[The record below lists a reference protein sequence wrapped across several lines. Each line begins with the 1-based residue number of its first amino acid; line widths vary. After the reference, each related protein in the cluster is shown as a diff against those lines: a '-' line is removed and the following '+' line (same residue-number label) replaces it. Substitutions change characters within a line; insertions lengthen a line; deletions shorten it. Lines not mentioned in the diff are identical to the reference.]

1 MVQQGLRAQ
10 LKSGSLLT
18 GELVVDLGFHPE
30 AAPAELRMDARP
42 HPEIPSVPAELEAIT
57 SSVNQVL
64 SKIAG
69 AQIPELVADLRHTV
83 QGLNSLVSSPEIMGT
98 LKALSQ
104 TVNAATVTLGNAN
117 VALKSVDSLAGTN
130 SQLRRD
136 TSVLMEEL
144 TSAARSIRALTT
156 YLERHPES
164 LIRGKSGGY

>member
-1 MVQQGLRAQ
+1 MNT
-10 LKSGSLLT
+10 GS
-18 GELVVDLGFHPE
+18 
-30 AAPAELRMDARP
+30 

-83 QGLNSLVSSPEIMGT
+83 QGLDHLVSSPETLGA

-104 TVNAATVTLGNAN
+104 TATAATVTLRNADA
-117 VALKSVDSLAGTN
+117 ALGSMDGLVGVN
-130 SQLRRD
+130 SQLRDD
-136 TSVLMEEL
+136 TSALMVEL

-156 YLERHPES
+156 YLERHPEA